1 MLKFRFNRL
10 MEVKEKVLEHR
21 KRELETALAVANML
35 SERIHAIEREVAFH
49 HKDMAVRCLT
59 GREFSLLISHLA
71 YLDGEKTTVTR
82 ELKRADGLVDT
93 LRKELSALAV
103 ELKMFEKLKSKA
115 VHGQRKRDRKKEQK
129 MLDELA
135 LRIEGT

>member
-1 MLKFRFNRL
+1 MLKFRFGRL

-21 KRELETALAVANML
+21 QRELETALAAVSLLAG
-35 SERIHAIEREVAFH
+35 RIHAIEKEIAYH
-49 HKDMAVRCLT
+49 HHDMTVRCLT
-59 GREFSLLISHLA
+59 GKEFSLLISHLA
-71 YLDGEKTTVTR
+71 YLDGEKTTVTT
-82 ELKRADGLVDT
+82 EKKNADGLVDR

-115 VHGQRKRDRKKEQK
+115 LQAERKRDRKKEQK
-129 MLDELA
+129 VLDELA